1 MYCMLVVWNLIIFC
15 TTSSSQMLATILY
28 YLKIKQA
35 IKTINNII
43 NLSIRTDTEGEIP
56 NKVLGA
62 IKFVDVKFSYPERPD
77 ITVLDGLNLVIKEG
91 QSVALIG
98 MSGNGK
104 STIAA
109 LLQRIYE
116 PTSGFIMLD
125 EKNLS
130 NLQLRWLRDNIG
142 IVCQETVLF
151 DMTIAEN
158 IAYGNNIATQEE
170 IKNAARKVN
179 LHDFILSLPYG
190 YDTKLGSNGTQ
201 LSGGQRQKIAITRVL
216 LK

>member
-1 MYCMLVVWNLIIFC
+1 
-15 TTSSSQMLATILY
+15 
-28 YLKIKQA
+28 
-35 IKTINNII
+35 
-43 NLSIRTDTEGEIP
+43 
-56 NKVLGA
+56 
-62 IKFVDVKFSYPERPD
+62 
-77 ITVLDGLNLVIKEG
+77 
-91 QSVALIG
+91 
-98 MSGNGK
+98 
-104 STIAA
+104 
-109 LLQRIYE
+109 
-116 PTSGFIMLD
+116 MLD

-201 LSGGQRQKIAITRVL
+201 LSGGQRQKVAIARVL
-216 LK
+216 LKNPKILSNERFRCI

>member
-1 MYCMLVVWNLIIFC
+1 MEGKFQASLEHPFKIGVKKAFICGVTSGFLDSLSYFTKALTFWYGAQLVSNGTYDLQRMLIVWTLVIFC
-15 TTSSSQMLATILY
+15 TTSSSQMLATIPY
-28 YLKIKQA
+28 YSKSKQA

-56 NKVLGA
+56 DKVLGA

-130 NLQLRWLRDNIG
+130 NLQL
-142 IVCQETVLF
+142 
-151 DMTIAEN
+151 
-158 IAYGNNIATQEE
+158 
-170 IKNAARKVN
+170 
-179 LHDFILSLPYG
+179 
-190 YDTKLGSNGTQ
+190 
-201 LSGGQRQKIAITRVL
+201 
-216 LK
+216 